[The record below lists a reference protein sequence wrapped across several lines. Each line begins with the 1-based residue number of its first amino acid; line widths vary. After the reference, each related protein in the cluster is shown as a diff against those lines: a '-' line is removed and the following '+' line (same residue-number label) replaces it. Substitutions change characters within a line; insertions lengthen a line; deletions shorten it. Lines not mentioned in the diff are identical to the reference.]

1 MNKIATTF
9 ILFLLCSFCVSAQQ
23 DQPKKNKGTFSGNL
37 QTQASLFLEDT
48 LIGATNFPQ
57 YDSTQ
62 ISTENWLRLNYSNW
76 GFDFGLRLDAFSR
89 SNLINPNG
97 GSYSDAGIGYWHIH
111 TAQGKFDITLG
122 HIYDVIGTGIIFRS
136 YQERGLFIDNAL
148 IGARLEYKLNN
159 DWSIRGYVGKNKFLF
174 GTKAPLVKGG
184 AIEGYIA
191 GKEGS
196 KFSMSPG
203 FGVINRTFDDGT
215 MEELV
220 AVLKNYL
227 DVDRFQPEWEV
238 LAFSLYNTVNFGKFN
253 WYTEAAYKTNDVIF
267 DMNATRTLFTGEQS
281 AGKYILT
288 PGSVIYS
295 TLSYANKGL
304 GISLEGKRTENFI
317 FRSTPFDRFN
327 EGFLNFIPP
336 MNRQSS
342 YRLVARY
349 LPATQE
355 LGELAFQAD
364 VRYRLNK
371 KWSFLVNMSTISTL
385 NNQRLYQ
392 ELYTAVTYKKRGKYT
407 LTAGLQFL
415 EYDQGIYQEAGL
427 PIVNTITPYLEF
439 LYKFDRKTSIRTEWQ
454 YLDTDEDFGSWLFAL
469 VEVGFAPQWLIT
481 VADMYNIDP
490 SIDSPGP
497 TDKKVHYPTVAVA
510 YNYKTHRFSLSYVKQ
525 VEGVVCTGGVCR
537 LEPAFSGVR
546 FTLNST
552 F

>member
-1 MNKIATTF
+1 MNKIAITF
-9 ILFLLCSFCVSAQQ
+9 ILLFFFTLSSSAQNEA
-23 DQPKKNKGTFSGNL
+23 PKKNKGTFSGNL

-76 GFDFGLRLDAFSR
+76 GFDFGLRLDAFNK

-97 GSYSDAGIGYWHIH
+97 GSYSAAGIGYWHIH

-196 KFSMSPG
+196 QFSMSPG

-227 DVDRFQPEWEV
+227 EIDRFQPEWEV

-253 WYTEAAYKTNDVIF
+253 WYTEAAYKTKDVIF
-267 DMNATRTLFTGEQS
+267 DMNATRSLFSGEQS
-281 AGKYILT
+281 AGKYVLT
-288 PGSVIYS
+288 PGSVLYS
-295 TLSYANKGL
+295 TISYANKGL

-364 VRYRLNK
+364 IRYRLNK

-385 NNQRLYQ
+385 DNQRLYQ

-439 LYKFDRKTSIRTEWQ
+439 LYKFDRKTSIRSEWQ
-454 YLDTDEDFGSWLFAL
+454 YLNTDEDFGSWVFGL

-481 VADMYNIDP
+481 IADMYNIDP
-490 SIDSPGP
+490 SPNSPGP
-497 TDKKVHYPTVAVA
+497 TDKKVHYPTVAVS

>member
-1 MNKIATTF
+1 
-9 ILFLLCSFCVSAQQ
+9 
-23 DQPKKNKGTFSGNL
+23 
-37 QTQASLFLEDT
+37 
-48 LIGATNFPQ
+48 
-57 YDSTQ
+57 
-62 ISTENWLRLNYSNW
+62 
-76 GFDFGLRLDAFSR
+76 
-89 SNLINPNG
+89 
-97 GSYSDAGIGYWHIH
+97 
-111 TAQGKFDITLG
+111 
-122 HIYDVIGTGIIFRS
+122 
-136 YQERGLFIDNAL
+136 
-148 IGARLEYKLNN
+148 
-159 DWSIRGYVGKNKFLF
+159 
-174 GTKAPLVKGG
+174 
-184 AIEGYIA
+184 
-191 GKEGS
+191 
-196 KFSMSPG
+196 
-203 FGVINRTFDDGT
+203 
-215 MEELV
+215 
-220 AVLKNYL
+220 
-227 DVDRFQPEWEV
+227 
-238 LAFSLYNTVNFGKFN
+238 
-253 WYTEAAYKTNDVIF
+253 
-267 DMNATRTLFTGEQS
+267 MNATRTLFTGEQS